1 MQGGVFKTGRRLC
14 PLTFPRVLTTF
25 LSNLSFGASQCMSLN
40 DLKADFLDEE
50 SSLTLEL
57 RDFTV

>member
-1 MQGGVFKTGRRLC
+1 M
-14 PLTFPRVLTTF
+14 
-25 LSNLSFGASQCMSLN
+25 SFGASQCMSLN

-57 RDFTV
+57 RDFTVCERARSFPLRTIQPLSSPAA

>member
-1 MQGGVFKTGRRLC
+1 VSQAIAAATRWFC
-14 PLTFPRVLTTF
+14 F
-25 LSNLSFGASQCMSLN
+25 LLNRFDSNMSFGASQCMPLN